1 MNIFLVLKRI
11 LQKNRGMSVLVFC
24 IMLLLSGS
32 VIALE
37 VTEYYEQER
46 TRMSSFA
53 EGALDSIL
61 SADNRIVYR
70 ARTLEMMLIRQKGGM
85 TDFPAM
91 AARIV
96 GGDTSITSVQ
106 LAPGGIPGPVY
117 PNGSMDA
124 ELVPGKSIQ
133 TDPSWSEKAAWV
145 RKARLPL
152 IFRQEGKPSSMRMLY
167 PVWLDQS
174 QDSSFWGY
182 IIVDMNLEGLTR
194 REELKN
200 LFAMDVSYELY
211 KEYYWNGGS
220 GTLVYHSDTPL
231 LENPVEKRIEG
242 IDSVLCLRVSPTRSW
257 YNYAAIGLICLLGL
271 LFSLLATIVAMAYFS
286 MHREKHAF
294 ETLSF
299 TDALTGAFN
308 RRKFEE
314 ILQAECRQEKPFLL
328 CYIDFDRFKEIND
341 VYGHDM
347 GDLLLQAAARRLK
360 DCLDK
365 EDLFF
370 RLGGDEF
377 VAFIREP
384 GSENLREARVR
395 RMHEVMHQPFR
406 FHAAE
411 LSMDI
416 STGYVMYPQDAS
428 DSEELLRM
436 ADKRMYEE
444 KQRHKHK
451 RMTGYTE

>member
-152 IFRQEGKPSSMRMLY
+152 IFRQEGKPSSMRML
-167 PVWLDQS
+167 
-174 QDSSFWGY
+174 
-182 IIVDMNLEGLTR
+182 
-194 REELKN
+194 
-200 LFAMDVSYELY
+200 
-211 KEYYWNGGS
+211 
-220 GTLVYHSDTPL
+220 
-231 LENPVEKRIEG
+231 
-242 IDSVLCLRVSPTRSW
+242 
-257 YNYAAIGLICLLGL
+257 
-271 LFSLLATIVAMAYFS
+271 
-286 MHREKHAF
+286 
-294 ETLSF
+294 
-299 TDALTGAFN
+299 
-308 RRKFEE
+308 
-314 ILQAECRQEKPFLL
+314 
-328 CYIDFDRFKEIND
+328 
-341 VYGHDM
+341 
-347 GDLLLQAAARRLK
+347 
-360 DCLDK
+360 
-365 EDLFF
+365 
-370 RLGGDEF
+370 
-377 VAFIREP
+377 
-384 GSENLREARVR
+384 
-395 RMHEVMHQPFR
+395 
-406 FHAAE
+406 
-411 LSMDI
+411 
-416 STGYVMYPQDAS
+416 
-428 DSEELLRM
+428 
-436 ADKRMYEE
+436 
-444 KQRHKHK
+444 
-451 RMTGYTE
+451 